1 MRTLKNLIADQR
13 MKVALALAGGIA
25 LLAIWLVIV
34 DERQV
39 MHRLARLDLRWLGGF
54 TLLWLGAAFLR
65 SLRWR
70 TILARVAPV
79 RPGETFAGFM
89 ACMLVNF
96 LIPLRVG
103 EVVAGL
109 ALKRRRGIP
118 FAQSLPSQALDRL
131 FDLTPVVPAIL
142 LVFAL
147 QGEAA
152 LRLRIIL
159 AFVAIVFVALSAVV
173 VITMTRPDKAAALAR
188 RAFSLLPSGLRG
200 RAEDFVVHCL
210 KGLSGLRLPAAT
222 SVGLIGITF
231 LALAMDS
238 VALGMIFRGLGY
250 QIAPAVVLTGYTL
263 IFLSSALPRPPGQ
276 VGSLELLFVLIF
288 SGLLGVD
295 RDVAGAAVLVGHS
308 MIAMI
313 LAVTGSLSLFAL
325 GIHSV
330 SIVREHLPS
339 ASTNEAS

>member
-13 MKVALALAGGIA
+13 MKVALALAGGVA
-25 LLAIWLVIV
+25 LLAIWLAIV

-39 MHRLARLDLRWLGGF
+39 LHRLAQLDVRWLAGF
-54 TLLWLGAAFLR
+54 TVLWVAAAFLR

-70 TILARVAPV
+70 AILSRVAPV
-79 RPGETFAGFM
+79 RPAETFAGFM

-109 ALKRRRGIP
+109 ALKRRRNIP

-131 FDLTPVVPAIL
+131 FDLTPVVPALL

-147 QGEAA
+147 QGEAVT
-152 LRLRIIL
+152 RLRVIL
-159 AFVAIVFVALSAVV
+159 GFVGVVFGALSAVV
-173 VITMTRPDKAAALAR
+173 VVTMIHPEWAAALAR
-188 RAFSLLPSGLRG
+188 RFFGLLPVRMRG

-210 KGLSGLRLPAAT
+210 KGLSGLRLPVSTIAI
-222 SVGLIGITF
+222 LIVVTF

-250 QIAPAVVLTGYTL
+250 EITPAVVLTGYTL

-276 VGSLELLFVLIF
+276 VGSLELLFVLVF

-295 RDVAGAAVLVGHS
+295 RDLAGAAVLVGHS
-308 MIAMI
+308 MIAII
-313 LAVTGSLSLFAL
+313 LAVTGSLSLFSL

-339 ASTNEAS
+339 ASANEAS